1 MHIEELTK
9 ENYDTCKQLND
20 IRKQKDLQLEK
31 LQNEYDETKAFLEA
45 EIADKNVEIEDLR
58 S

>member
-1 MHIEELTK
+1 
-9 ENYDTCKQLND
+9 LND
-20 IRKQKDLQLEK
+20 IRKQKDLQIEK

>member
-1 MHIEELTK
+1 VHIEELTK